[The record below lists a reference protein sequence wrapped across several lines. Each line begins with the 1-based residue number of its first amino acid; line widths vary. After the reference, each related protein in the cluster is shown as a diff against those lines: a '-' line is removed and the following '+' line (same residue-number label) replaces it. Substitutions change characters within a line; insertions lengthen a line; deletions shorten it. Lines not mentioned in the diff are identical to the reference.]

1 MATWVAGPPYEKE
14 VVKLETALFGELAA
28 RGFFPVWLAVVM
40 AVMALIAV
48 GLLYRREA
56 GRVPPWRRAGLA
68 ALRGLALA
76 TILFLLLRPTLVTDV
91 RGETPKPVVL
101 LVDDSQS
108 MQTRDPRLTIPDK
121 WRAAVAYG
129 LLPPDKPVP
138 KMPSAG
144 DVPADTPDRPMR
156 IEVVKAFL
164 GNKQL
169 DLLRKLGDVGPVR
182 PAAFGAR
189 RAEKDPRSPAWV
201 ESLEAKETRTALADA
216 IGDLLKRDEVDLPA
230 AIVVITDG
238 RENASH
244 ASLDDVAKE
253 CGRLGVPVHVV
264 GIGGS
269 SFGTLQVRA
278 ADAPETLF
286 VDDTVAVPVR
296 YRVRGYKEGVVEI
309 TLKLNGND
317 VARKTVPLAEGEDLR
332 EVLSFVPQEKDARP
346 GKQDFT
352 ATVRV
357 MAGAE
362 TVTDELSKAV
372 RVIDRKV
379 KVLVI
384 DSSPRW
390 DFKFLQRAL
399 LRDRRVEAKFYLTD
413 ADPKAMRSGPPF
425 ISGFPDTRQELF
437 AYDLLVI
444 GDLPASSITREQQ
457 QYIRDFVTEGGG
469 VVHIAGR
476 TAGPASFVGTPL
488 AEILPV
494 EFQAERFPIDGPSP
508 APYRPEPTPAGLRSP
523 LLSLA
528 DDPVENLKVW
538 KELPEMYWF
547 YPVTKLKPAAEVF
560 LTHPRAKLPDGK
572 PMPLLAAHYF
582 GKGYVL
588 YCGFD
593 ETWRWRFNEADAFFG
608 RFWSQTVY
616 LAGVPRT
623 LGTKLTQ
630 LSLDAADPVLGK
642 TGQVFAR
649 LFSADLHP
657 LTADRFPA
665 RLEKLDADA
674 GDADRARDIDLKSLP
689 GQPGEYTAAVP
700 FNRLGRFAFKVD
712 TGTDPA
718 SLEYRVTLPPDH
730 ELAPGGMA
738 EEELRKLAE
747 LSGGAFYREEDLHAL
762 PKAVRP
768 QLAPFARRDEVLLWN
783 KWMLFAVVGLL
794 SLEWFLRK
802 FSSLS

>member
-1 MATWVAGPPYEKE
+1 M
-14 VVKLETALFGELAA
+14 
-28 RGFFPVWLAVVM
+28 WLAVVM
-40 AVMALIAV
+40 AVVAVVAV

-56 GRVPPWRRAGLA
+56 GRVPVGWRAGLA
-68 ALRGLALA
+68 ILRGLALA

-91 RGETPKPVVL
+91 RGTTPKLIVL

-121 WRAAVAYG
+121 WRAAVAFG
-129 LLPPDKPVP
+129 LIPPDRPIP
-138 KMPSAG
+138 QMPSAG
-144 DVPADTPDRPMR
+144 DVPAETPEKPMR

-164 GNKQL
+164 ENPKL
-169 DLLRKLGDVGPVR
+169 DLLGKLGEIGPVH
-182 PAAFGAR
+182 PAAFGQR
-189 RAEKDPRSPAWV
+189 KAEKDPRSAAWV
-201 ESLEAKETRTALADA
+201 ETLSAKETRTALADA
-216 IGDLLKRDEVDLPA
+216 IGDLLKRDQVDLPA
-230 AIVVITDG
+230 AIVVVSDG
-238 RENASH
+238 RDNASEK
-244 ASLDDVAKE
+244 SLEDVAKE

-269 SFGTLQVRA
+269 AFGTLQIRA
-278 ADAPETLF
+278 ADIPETLF

-296 YRVRGYKEGVVEI
+296 FRVRGYKEGVVEI
-309 TLKLNGND
+309 ILKLNGVE
-317 VARKTVPLAEGEDLR
+317 VARKTTALTEGEDLR
-332 EVLSFVPQEKDARP
+332 EVLSFVPQQKDVRP

-362 TVTDELSKAV
+362 TVTDDLSKAV

-379 KVLVI
+379 KVLVV

-399 LRDRRVEAKFYLTD
+399 MRDRRVEARFYLTD
-413 ADPKAMRSGPPF
+413 ADPKAMRSGLPF
-425 ISGFPDTRQELF
+425 IPGFPDTRQELF

-444 GDLPASSITREQQ
+444 GDLPASAITREQQ
-457 QYIRDFVTEGGG
+457 QYVRDFVAEGGG

-476 TAGPASFVGTPL
+476 NFGPASFVGTPL
-488 AEILPV
+488 ADILPV
-494 EFQAERFPIDGPSP
+494 EFQSEKFPIDGPSP
-508 APYRPEPTPAGLRSP
+508 APYRPEPTPAGIRSP

-528 DDPVENLKVW
+528 DDPVENLKAW
-538 KELPEMYWF
+538 RNLPEMYWN
-547 YPVTKLKPAAEVF
+547 YPVTKVKPAAEV
-560 LTHPRAKLPDGK
+560 LLVHPQKKMPDGK
-572 PMPLLAAHYF
+572 PMPLLVTHYY
-582 GKGYVL
+582 GKGYVIF
-588 YCGFD
+588 CGFD
-593 ETWRWRFNEADAFFG
+593 ETWRWRFNEADALFG
-608 RFWSQTVY
+608 RFWSQSVY

-630 LSLDAADPVLGK
+630 LSLDTADPVLGK

-649 LFSADLHP
+649 LFSPDLRP
-657 LTADRFPA
+657 LTADRIEA
-665 RLEKLDADA
+665 RLERLDDN
-674 GDADRARDIDLKSLP
+674 GKEADRDKAVDLKAVP
-689 GQPGEYTAAVP
+689 GQPGEYVASLS

-712 TGTDPA
+712 TGTDPTQ
-718 SLEYRVTLPPDH
+718 LEYRVTLPPDH

-747 LSGGAFYREEDLHAL
+747 LSGGAFYREEDLNAL
-762 PKAVRP
+762 PKAVKP
-768 QLAPFARRDEVLLWN
+768 QMAPFARRDEILLWN
-783 KWMLFAVVGLL
+783 KWMLFLVVGLL

>member
-1 MATWVAGPPYEKE
+1 MTGQPIFA
-14 VVKLETALFGELAA
+14 ELAA
-28 RGFFPVWLAVVM
+28 RGFFPVWVAVVM
-40 AVMALIAV
+40 AVVAVVAV

-56 GRVPPWRRAGLA
+56 GRVPAWRRAGLA

-76 TILFLLLRPTLVTDV
+76 SILFLVLRPTLVTDV
-91 RGETPKPVVL
+91 RGTTPKPVVL

-108 MQTRDPRLTIPDK
+108 MQTRDPRLTIPDR
-121 WRAAVAYG
+121 WRAAVAFG
-129 LLPPDKPVP
+129 LLPPDKPIP
-138 KMPSAG
+138 QMPSAG
-144 DVPADTPDRPMR
+144 DVPSDTPDKPMR

-164 GNKQL
+164 GNRKL
-169 DLLRKLGDVGPVR
+169 DLLEKLTAVGPVR
-182 PAAFGAR
+182 PAAFGQR
-189 RAEKDPRSPAWV
+189 KAEKDPRSVAWV
-201 ESLEAKETRTALADA
+201 DSLSAQEPRTALADA
-216 IGDLLKRDEVDLPA
+216 IGELLKRDEVDLPA
-230 AIVVITDG
+230 AIVVVTDG
-238 RENASH
+238 RENASDTP
-244 ASLDDVAKE
+244 LETVGKE

-269 SFGTLQVRA
+269 AFGTLQVRGV
-278 ADAPETLF
+278 DVPETLF

-296 YRVRGYKEGVVEI
+296 YRVRGYKEGSVEI
-309 TLKLNGND
+309 TIKLNGSE
-317 VARKTVPLAEGEDLR
+317 VARKTVPLTEGEDLR
-332 EVLSFVPQEKDARP
+332 ELLSFVPEQKNARP

-357 MAGAE
+357 IAGTE
-362 TVTDELSKAV
+362 TIPDELNKAV
-372 RVIDRKV
+372 RVVDRKV
-379 KVLVI
+379 KVLVV

-399 LRDRRVEAKFYLTD
+399 MRDRRVEARFYLSD
-413 ADPKAMRSGPPF
+413 ADPRAMRSGLPF
-425 ISGFPDTRQELF
+425 ISGFPDSRQELF

-444 GDLPASSITREQQ
+444 GDLPAGALTREQQ
-457 QYIRDFVTEGGG
+457 KFVQDFVVEGGG

-488 AEILPV
+488 ADILPV
-494 EFQAERFPIDGPSP
+494 EFQPQRFAIDGVSP
-508 APYRPEPTPAGLRSP
+508 DPYRPEATPAGVRSP

-538 KELPEMYWF
+538 RDLPEMYWH
-547 YPVTKLKPAAEVF
+547 YPVTKLKPAAEV
-560 LTHPRAKLPDGK
+560 LLVHPRAKTPDGK
-572 PMPLLAAHYF
+572 PMPLLVSHYY

-608 RFWSQTVY
+608 RFWSQSVY
-616 LAGVPRT
+616 IAGVPRT

-630 LSLDAADPVLGK
+630 LSLDTADPVLGK

-649 LFSADLHP
+649 LFSSDLRP
-657 LTADRFPA
+657 LTADRIEA
-665 RLEKLDADA
+665 RLERLDANA
-674 GDADRARDIDLKSLP
+674 GDADRVKSVDLKAVP
-689 GQPGEYTAAVP
+689 GQPGEYVAALN
-700 FNRLGRFAFKVD
+700 FNSLGRFALKVD

-718 SLEYRVTLPPDH
+718 QLEYRVTLPPDH

-738 EEELRKLAE
+738 EEELRSLAE
-747 LSGGAFYREEDLHAL
+747 SSGGAFYREEDLHTLA
-762 PKAVRP
+762 KAVRP
-768 QLAPFARRDEVLLWN
+768 KSAPFARRDEILLWN
-783 KWMLFAVVGLL
+783 KWMLFLVVGLL